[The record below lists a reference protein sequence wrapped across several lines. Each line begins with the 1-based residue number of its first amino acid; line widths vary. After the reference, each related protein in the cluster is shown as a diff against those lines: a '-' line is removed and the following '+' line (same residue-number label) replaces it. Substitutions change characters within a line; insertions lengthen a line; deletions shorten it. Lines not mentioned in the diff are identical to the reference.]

1 MASRLCLLTLL
12 TLLSF
17 LTATSAHAAEYEL
30 LYRAAISPD
39 SAVARVEIRLRG
51 ERLPRQLV
59 LHLNP
64 QRHLALH
71 SEAGLAVEGNKATWK
86 PKGPEASL
94 HYEFVISEQKS
105 SGRYDS
111 LLTEDWAI
119 LRSDKLVPPITVTVA
134 KGLTARA
141 ELQFELPRGWS
152 SAAPYATTSNSS
164 NHYQIVDPGRRLPR
178 PKGWLIIGN
187 ITSRQDIV
195 AGVDIRVA
203 APAGQGERLQDTLAF
218 LAWTIPDVTAVF
230 PEFPRRLLVV
240 TAGEPMWRGGL
251 SGTRSLFMHSER
263 PLISGNRTSSMIHEL
278 VHVGTGINGGKDAD
292 WIVEGIAEYYAAN
305 ILWRSGALSDLRY
318 QQTIAWK
325 ENWGRKADTLFVKR
339 SSGPVTARA
348 AVFMH
353 RLHLA
358 LQEATDGRAG
368 IDDVAGELAR
378 QRGRVS
384 LSQLK
389 QIVHELAGDSVDVDA
404 IIAALEHAGKA

>member
-1 MASRLCLLTLL
+1 MAFRLYLSPLLTLL
-12 TLLSF
+12 FVLL
-17 LTATSAHAAEYEL
+17 AASAHAAEYEL
-30 LYRAAISPD
+30 VYRAAITPD
-39 SAVARVEIRLRG
+39 SDVAQVEIRLRG
-51 ERLPRQLV
+51 ERLPSKLV

-64 QRHLALH
+64 DRHLAVR
-71 SEAGLAVEGNKATWK
+71 SNAGLTVEGSKATWR
-86 PKGPEASL
+86 PAGPEASL
-94 HYEFVISEQKS
+94 HYAFVISEQKS

-111 LLTEDWAI
+111 LLTADWAI
-119 LRSDKLVPPITVTVA
+119 LRSDKLIPPITVTAA
-134 KGLTARA
+134 KRLTARA
-141 ELQFELPRGWS
+141 QLQFDLPAGWS
-152 SAAPYATTSNSS
+152 SAAPYAPASGSS
-164 NHYQIVDPGRRLPR
+164 NHYEIVDPGRRLPR

-187 ITSRQDIV
+187 ITSRQDMI
-195 AGVDIRVA
+195 AGVNIRVA

-218 LAWTIPDVTAVF
+218 LAWTIPDVKAVF
-230 PEFPRRLLVV
+230 PEFPERLLIV

-251 SGTRSLFMHSER
+251 SGTRSLFMHADR

-278 VHVGTGINGGKDAD
+278 VHVGTGIHGGEDAD

-305 ILWRSGALSDLRY
+305 ILWRSGGLSDLRY

-325 ENWGRKADTLFVKR
+325 ENWARKADTLFVKR

-353 RLHLA
+353 RLDLA
-358 LQEATDGRAG
+358 LKEATDGRAG

-404 IIAALEHAGKA
+404 IIAALEQAGKA

>member
-1 MASRLCLLTLL
+1 
-12 TLLSF
+12 
-17 LTATSAHAAEYEL
+17 
-30 LYRAAISPD
+30 
-39 SAVARVEIRLRG
+39 
-51 ERLPRQLV
+51 
-59 LHLNP
+59 
-64 QRHLALH
+64 LADG
-71 SEAGLAVEGNKATWK
+71 AGSVG
-86 PKGPEASL
+86 G
-94 HYEFVISEQKS
+94 
-105 SGRYDS
+105 
-111 LLTEDWAI
+111 
-119 LRSDKLVPPITVTVA
+119 
-134 KGLTARA
+134 
-141 ELQFELPRGWS
+141 
-152 SAAPYATTSNSS
+152 YA
-164 NHYQIVDPGRRLPR
+164 VDPGRRLPR

-187 ITSRQDIV
+187 ITSRQDMI

-218 LAWTIPDVTAVF
+218 LAWTIPDVKAVF
-230 PEFPRRLLVV
+230 PEFPERLLIV

-251 SGTRSLFMHSER
+251 SGTRSLFMHADR

-278 VHVGTGINGGKDAD
+278 VHVGTGIHGGEDAD

-305 ILWRSGALSDLRY
+305 ILWRSGGLSDLRY

-325 ENWGRKADTLFVKR
+325 ENWARKADTLFVKR

-353 RLHLA
+353 RLDLA
-358 LQEATDGRAG
+358 LKEATDGRAG

-404 IIAALEHAGKA
+404 IIAALEQAGKA

>member
-1 MASRLCLLTLL
+1 MASRLSLPTLL
-12 TLLSF
+12 ILLSF
-17 LTATSAHAAEYEL
+17 LTATAAHTAEYEL
-30 LYRAAISPD
+30 LYRAVISPD
-39 SAVARVEIRLRG
+39 SAVARVEMRLRG

-64 QRHLALH
+64 ERHLALH
-71 SEAGLAVEGNKATWK
+71 SEAGLTLDGETATWK

-119 LRSDKLVPPITVTVA
+119 LRSDKLVPPITATVVR
-134 KGLTARA
+134 GLTARA
-141 ELQFELPRGWS
+141 ELQFDLPAGWS
-152 SAAPYATTSNSS
+152 SAAPYANASGNS
-164 NHYQIVDPGRRLPR
+164 NHYEIIDPGRRLPR

-187 ITSRQDIV
+187 ITSRQDII

-203 APAGQGERLQDTLAF
+203 APAGQGGRLQDTLAF

-305 ILWRSGALSDLRY
+305 ILWRSGAISDLRY

>member
-1 MASRLCLLTLL
+1 MASRLFIPSLLTLL
-12 TLLSF
+12 LIL
-17 LTATSAHAAEYEL
+17 AAPVRAADYEL

-39 SAVARVEIRLRG
+39 SAVARVEISLRG
-51 ERLPRQLV
+51 ERLPRKLV

-64 QRHLALH
+64 DRHLALH
-71 SEAGLAVEGNKATWK
+71 SDAGLTLQGDTATWK
-86 PKGPEASL
+86 PQGPEASL
-94 HYEFVISEQKS
+94 HYEFVINEQKA

-111 LLTEDWAI
+111 LLTDDWAI
-119 LRSDKLVPPITVTVA
+119 LRSDKLVPPISATVA

-141 ELQFELPRGWS
+141 ELQFELPSGWS
-152 SAAPYATTSNSS
+152 SAAPYATTSENR
-164 NHYQIVDPGRRLPR
+164 NHYHIVDPGRRLPR

-195 AGVDIRVA
+195 AGVDVRVA

-218 LAWTIPDVTAVF
+218 LAWTIPDLKAVF
-230 PEFPRRLLVV
+230 PEFPERLLVV
-240 TAGEPMWRGGL
+240 TAGKPMWRGGL

-278 VHVGTGINGGKDAD
+278 VHVATGISGGKDAD
-292 WIVEGIAEYYAAN
+292 WIVEGLAEYYAAN

-358 LQEATDGRAG
+358 LQEATDGRAS

-378 QRGRVS
+378 KRGRVS
-384 LSQLK
+384 LTQVK

-404 IIAALEHAGKA
+404 IIAALEHAARA

>member
-1 MASRLCLLTLL
+1 MAFRLYLPSLL
-12 TLLSF
+12 TLLSI
-17 LTATSAHAAEYEL
+17 LVAGTVHAADYKL
-30 LYRAAISPD
+30 VYRATIEPD
-39 SAVARVEIRLRG
+39 SEVAQVEIRLRG
-51 ERLPRQLV
+51 ERLPRKLV
-59 LHLNP
+59 LHLSP
-64 QRHLALH
+64 ERHLALR
-71 SEAGLAVEGNKATWK
+71 SSAGLGLEGNKATWR

-111 LLTEDWAI
+111 LLTDDWAI
-119 LRSDKLVPPITVTVA
+119 LRSDKLVPPITVTAA

-141 ELQFELPRGWS
+141 ELQFELPEGWS
-152 SAAPYATTSNSS
+152 SAAPYANTSDSS
-164 NHYQIVDPGRRLPR
+164 HHYEIVDPGRRLPR

-187 ITSRQDIV
+187 ITSRQDMI

-218 LAWTIPDVTAVF
+218 LAWTIPDVKAVF

-251 SGTRSLFMHSER
+251 SGTRSLFMHADR

-278 VHVGTGINGGKDAD
+278 VHIGTGISGGDDAD

-318 QQTIAWK
+318 GQAIAWK
-325 ENWGRKADTLFVKR
+325 ENWARKANTLFVKR

-353 RLHLA
+353 RLDLA
-358 LQEATDGRAG
+358 LKEATDGRAG

-404 IIAALEHAGKA
+404 IIAALEQAGKA